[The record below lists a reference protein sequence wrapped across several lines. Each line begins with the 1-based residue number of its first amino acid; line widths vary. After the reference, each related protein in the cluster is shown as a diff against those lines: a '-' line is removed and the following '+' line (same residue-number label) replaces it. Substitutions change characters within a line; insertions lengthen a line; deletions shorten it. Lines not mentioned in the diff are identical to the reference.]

1 MVDLNKILEIATKII
16 ELEGKI
22 EKEIRKEKDAKK
34 RKKLREAFKNR
45 DADSIRKL
53 LFE

>member
-16 ELEGKI
+16 ELEGK
-22 EKEIRKEKDAKK
+22 KEIRKEKDAKK